1 MTKIILVR
9 HGHVEG
15 ISPERFRGRADLA
28 LTPEGRR
35 QAEATA
41 RRIEASWIP
50 TGLYAS
56 PLSRCRATA
65 EAIGRPFGLI
75 PTPVQGLMDIDY
87 GEWQGLTP
95 DEVRRKWPE
104 ALDTWYRAPHWAA
117 IPGGESLQDVLA
129 RGVAALRVVIGRHP
143 RETIVLVGH
152 DSVNRVILLH
162 ALELPLSRYRRLGQD
177 PCAINEIDFSAG
189 EFTVHSVNGTWHLKE
204 QR

>member
-1 MTKIILVR
+1 MTKVILVR

-28 LTPEGRR
+28 LTPEGLR
-35 QAEATA
+35 QAAARA
-41 RRIEASWIP
+41 RRIEASWTP
-50 TGLYAS
+50 AAVYAS
-56 PLSRCRATA
+56 PLSRCQTTA
-65 EAIGRPFGLI
+65 EAIGRPFGLT
-75 PTPVQGLMDIDY
+75 PTPVPGLMDIDY

-104 ALDTWYRAPHWAA
+104 PLDNWYRAPHWAA

-143 RETIVLVGH
+143 RETVVLVGH

-162 ALELPLSRYRRLGQD
+162 ALDLPLSRYRRLGQD

-189 EFTVHSVNGTWHLKE
+189 EFTVRSVNGTWHLNE
-204 QR
+204 RR

>member
-41 RRIEASWIP
+41 RRIEASWTP
-50 TGLYAS
+50 AALYTS
-56 PLSRCRATA
+56 PLSRSHATA
-65 EAIGRPFGLI
+65 EAIGKPFALT
-75 PTPVQGLMDIDY
+75 PTPVPGLMDIDY

-104 ALDTWYRAPHWAA
+104 PLDTWYRVPHWAA
-117 IPGGESLQDVLA
+117 IPGGESLQDVLVRA
-129 RGVAALRVVIGRHP
+129 VAALRDVIGRHP
-143 RETIVLVGH
+143 GETVVLVGH

-189 EFTVHSVNGTWHLKE
+189 EATVRSVNGTYHLK
-204 QR
+204 QQ